1 MVKQLVQEWDQESVR
16 DRRPLDP
23 ITLTPRAWVI
33 NRLHTPVYSTWKQ
46 SIKTLNFLKL
56 KWEPCNIHLN
66 QIIEMW
72 SSQLCSFHLC
82 FISSFFLT
90 ICAERERDVKIFYSI
105 YLPLNCQQTAG
116 CHYGQPDPDWHCW
129 RLKGEGWWWGVPLP
143 TPTTSRLCWMCC
155 KKRAHVPNV
164 RSSIA
169 GAVL

>member
-23 ITLTPRAWVI
+23 ITLTSRAWVI

-72 SSQLCSFHLC
+72 SSLLYLLFFSYHLC
-82 FISSFFLT
+82 W
-90 ICAERERDVKIFYSI
+90 ERERCKNILQYIPATKLPANCRVSLWAARSRLTLLEVKRGRMMVRG
-105 YLPLNCQQTAG
+105 PP
-116 CHYGQPDPDWHCW
+116 PDPDDISSM
-129 RLKGEGWWWGVPLP
+129 L
-143 TPTTSRLCWMCC
+143 
-155 KKRAHVPNV
+155 NV
-164 RSSIA
+164 
-169 GAVL
+169 L